1 MSDNCDIAVNMLT
14 NMSIIFRCALM
25 GLALA
30 HDEVRLVNI
39 WCAAHFC
46 EKYQQKMPQDMSRLQ
61 SFESIDYLTDSDT
74 HFVFICIKDLFKKLS
89 QIIHKCIC
97 SKWSFIPIKNERNLD
112 TCDDFNDTQKSS
124 TLFTATGERLRT
136 ETLFNRLFLMI

>member
-1 MSDNCDIAVNMLT
+1 
-14 NMSIIFRCALM
+14 M

-74 HFVFICIKDLFKKLS
+74 HFIFICIKDLFKKFS

-97 SKWSFIPIKNERNLD
+97 SK
-112 TCDDFNDTQKSS
+112 
-124 TLFTATGERLRT
+124 
-136 ETLFNRLFLMI
+136 